1 MHQFKMA
8 DSCDLWCKK
17 RNKRTVI
24 LVVALITVFVLI
36 FTQRSREPQAPEL
49 PHSKVEKFLLKQTPY
64 TNLSMCERRP
74 NAEINCPDIR
84 RQGKTLLRQAQLV
97 LTRLLKIFDL
107 IAKKHGITYWLYRGT
122 LLGAVRH
129 EGHNPFD
136 NDVDIAL
143 PKSEFDKFVK
153 YGVTELPKDIFFQG
167 EGTDVWKPIPS
178 FGLLGKLR
186 DISSCYKYCFEHGCK
201 HKDGLQLDLFVIEND
216 DQGDL
221 LEVYS
226 HRKTNWIVRRL
237 IYNGII
243 LRKPGEYIFPLIEV
257 NFDGFLLPA
266 PREWKMILH
275 TLYGDFMTIPENE
288 PLGHIITDTLH
299 SCDEVN

>member
-17 RNKRTVI
+17 RNKRTI
-24 LVVALITVFVLI
+24 TLVLALITVFVLI

-49 PHSKVEKFLLKQTPY
+49 AHFKVEKFMLKQIPY
-64 TNLSMCERRP
+64 TNLSMCERRV
-74 NAEINCPDIR
+74 NAEFNCPDIR

-143 PKSEFDKFVK
+143 PKSEFEKFVK
-153 YGVTELPKDIFFQG
+153 YGVTELPKDIFFQA

-186 DISSCYKYCFEHGCK
+186 DKSSCYKYCFEHGCK

-216 DQGDL
+216 DQGNL
-221 LEVYS
+221 LEVFS
-226 HRKTNWIVRRL
+226 HTKTNWIVQRL

-243 LRKPGEYIFPLIEV
+243 LRKPDEYIFPLIQV
-257 NFDGFLLPA
+257 KFDGFLLPV

-275 TLYGDFMTIPENE
+275 TLYGDFMTVPENE
-288 PLGHIITDTLH
+288 PLGHIITDTFH

>member
-1 MHQFKMA
+1 MRAHRLKMA
-8 DSCDLWCKK
+8 DRCDLCCKK
-17 RNKRTVI
+17 RNKRNKRTII
-24 LVVALITVFVLI
+24 LVLALITVFVLS
-36 FTQRSREPQAPEL
+36 FTKRSRKPKVPEL
-49 PHSKVEKFLLKQTPY
+49 KFLLKQIPY
-64 TNLSMCERRP
+64 TNLSMCEQRL
-74 NAEINCPDIR
+74 NAEINCPDVR
-84 RQGKTLLRQAQLV
+84 LQGKTLLRQAQLV

-107 IAKKHGITYWLYRGT
+107 IAKKHGIKYWLYKGT

-143 PKSEFDKFVK
+143 PKSDFDKFVK
-153 YGVTELPKDIFFQG
+153 YGVTELPKDIFFQS
-167 EGTDVWKPIPS
+167 EVTDVHWKAPRSSGI
-178 FGLLGKLR
+178 LAKLR
-186 DISSCYKYCFEHGCK
+186 DKSSCYKYCIENGCK
-201 HKDGLQLDLFVIEND
+201 HKDGLQLDLFVIKND
-216 DQGDL
+216 EQGNL

-226 HRKTNWIVRRL
+226 NTNWIVRNF
-237 IYNGII
+237 IYGLI
-243 LRKPGEYIFPLIEV
+243 LRKPGEYIFPLIQV

-266 PREWKMILH
+266 PREWKNILH

>member
-17 RNKRTVI
+17 RNKRTII
-24 LVVALITVFVLI
+24 LVLALITVFVLI
-36 FTQRSREPQAPEL
+36 FTQRSRKPKAPEL
-49 PHSKVEKFLLKQTPY
+49 KFLLKQIPY
-64 TNLSMCERRP
+64 TNLSTCERRV
-74 NAEINCPDIR
+74 NAEIKCPDVR
-84 RQGKTLLRQAQLV
+84 LQGKTLLRQAQLV

-107 IAKKHGITYWLYRGT
+107 IAKKHGITYWLYKGT

-143 PKSEFDKFVK
+143 PKSEFEKFVK
-153 YGVTELPKDIFFQG
+153 YGVTELPKDIFFQA

-216 DQGDL
+216 DQGNL
-221 LEVYS
+221 LEVFS
-226 HRKTNWIVRRL
+226 HTKTNWIVRKL

-243 LRKPGEYIFPLIEV
+243 LRKPDEYIFPLKQV
-257 NFDGFLLPA
+257 NFDGFVLPA
-266 PREWKMILH
+266 PRGWKMILH
-275 TLYGDFMTIPENE
+275 TLYGDFMTVPENE